1 MSSKP
6 LGGYTRGPIPPLRGL
21 RGGYA
26 HRRTSALAQIWA
38 RISTDPAGLGHFW
51 PMSVRFTVADICSAL
66 KVRKH
71 DVRAWLRLPPYQE
84 RQVKARS
91 ARKFTQT
98 ELVYFAL
105 VAQLHIEFGMS
116 PRVLARLT
124 AALSDL
130 VMSRLEP
137 DRLILINVQL
147 GRVAYLGANTP
158 AASGVVLAVT
168 PAIERVQNYL
178 LGELPSVGLADR
190 NVLRL
195 DRRAKA

>member
-1 MSSKP
+1 M
-6 LGGYTRGPIPPLRGL
+6 
-21 RGGYA
+21 A
-26 HRRTSALAQIWA
+26 TSA
-38 RISTDPAGLGHFW
+38 
-51 PMSVRFTVADICSAL
+51 RFTVADICSAL
-66 KVRKH
+66 GVQKH
-71 DVRAWLRLPPYQE
+71 DVRAWLRLPPYRE

-105 VAQLHIEFGMS
+105 ITQLHIELGMS
-116 PRVLARLT
+116 PRALARST
-124 AALSDL
+124 AALHEL

-137 DRLILINVQL
+137 HKVILINVQL
-147 GRVAYLGANTP
+147 GTAAYLGAGAP

-178 LGELPSVGLADR
+178 LGELPPVGLADR

-195 DRRAKA
+195 DRRTRA